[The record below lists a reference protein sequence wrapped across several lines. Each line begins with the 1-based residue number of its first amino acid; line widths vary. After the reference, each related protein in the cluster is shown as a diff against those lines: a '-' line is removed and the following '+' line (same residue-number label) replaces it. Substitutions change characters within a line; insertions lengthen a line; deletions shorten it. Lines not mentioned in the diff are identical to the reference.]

1 MYARCHGNQERHASD
16 RGHGGEVNIQIV
28 IVTEM
33 KINITS
39 IFSVSN
45 NGLST

>member
-1 MYARCHGNQERHASD
+1 MYARCHGNQERHAND

-33 KINITS
+33 KKNINCNS
-39 IFSVSN
+39 LNFPC
-45 NGLST
+45 